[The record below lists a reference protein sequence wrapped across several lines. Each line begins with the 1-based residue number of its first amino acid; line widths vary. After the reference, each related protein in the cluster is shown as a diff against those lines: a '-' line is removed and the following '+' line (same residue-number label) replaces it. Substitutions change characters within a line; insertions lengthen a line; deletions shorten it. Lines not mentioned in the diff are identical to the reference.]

1 MKELTIKAS
10 LDNLAAVMAFV
21 DAELEELGCSMKT
34 QYQIDVAVDEL
45 FSNIS
50 QYAYTPNE
58 GSATLRLE
66 SDREAGVISITFID
80 SGVPFNP
87 LLKKDPDVTQ
97 SVEDREIGGLGIFI
111 VKKSMDAMHYEY
123 RNGQNILSIKKKL

>member
-10 LDNLAAVMAFV
+10 LDHLAAVMAFV

>member
-21 DAELEELGCSMKT
+21 DAELEELDCSMKT